1 MFSYIREVIKN
12 ALEDSE
18 FREDLS
24 PVWMVGSVVVGV
36 VAAVTVT
43 TAIAKGY
50 ASNVNNEFLE

>member
-24 PVWMVGSVVVGV
+24 PIWLVGSVVVGV
-36 VAAVTVT
+36 VAAITIT
-43 TAIAKGY
+43 TAITKGY
-50 ASNVNNEFLE
+50 KPDLHDDLLE